1 MEVNEQETGTPQALL
16 QQGVLTSEADL
27 AEKDDTLVHEEEE
40 VKPDYSQFT
49 RKQLSELA
57 KELAKDANPVKAES
71 TLRELKTYFEDLYEK
86 NKAQALDKFIAEGGV
101 VADFDYRG
109 DEWDSI
115 FDANAKLIR
124 DRRNQFVRQQEETRN
139 ENLKKKES
147 ILEQMRQLLDAP
159 GSGNQYDKFQELQKQ
174 WKSIGAVPGNQSN
187 TIWANY
193 HALVDR
199 FYDNQSIYFELK
211 ELDRKKNLQAK
222 KDLIVKALAIAEL
235 ESVKQAIKELNELHH
250 EFKHIGPV
258 PKEEKESIWQAFKK
272 ASDAVYEKRDAFVK
286 DMQQTLLANLEQKI
300 KLAESVIPFGTFVSD
315 RIKEWN
321 AKTFEILDIQKQWE
335 KVGSIPRSKAKDVNK
350 KFWGSF
356 KSFFHNKANFFKKL
370 DEERSANLK
379 AKQAL
384 LSKAKE
390 LAEATDIDSAIK
402 EVKSLQ
408 AMWKETGPVP
418 EKVREKLFKEFKEHC
433 DAVFTRKRGQQTKH
447 SEDQQE
453 NLVKKQGICAEL
465 EASATQTNASLEQL
479 QLLQDAFNAIGF
491 VPRDKMQNI
500 RERYQQALQTY
511 VNAISGLSEQER
523 SQLSLQVEFSDIK
536 NDPASD
542 KKLQQKELQLRKK
555 IGKVE
560 NDIALLRN
568 NLEFFAKSKN
578 AGTLRE
584 DVNKQIAQAEKE
596 MQELK
601 KQLKL
606 IRSL

>member
-1 MEVNEQETGTPQALL
+1 MEVNEQETGTPQAIL

-27 AEKDDTLVHEEEE
+27 AEKDDGLVHEEEE
-40 VKPDYSQFT
+40 SKPDYAQFT
-49 RKQLSELA
+49 RKQMAELA
-57 KELAKDANPVKAES
+57 KELAKETNPVRAES
-71 TLRELKTYFEDLYEK
+71 ILRELRPYFEDLFEK
-86 NKAQALDKFIAEGGV
+86 NKTQALEKFIAEGGNPS
-101 VADFDYRG
+101 DFEYRG
-109 DEWDSI
+109 DEWDSV

-124 DRRNQFVRQQEETRN
+124 DKRNQFVRQQEETRV

-147 ILEQMRQLLDAP
+147 ILELMRQLLDAP
-159 GSGNQYDKFQELQKQ
+159 GSGNQYDKFQDLQKQ
-174 WKSIGAVPGNQSN
+174 WKAIGAVPGNQSN

-222 KDLIVKALAIAEL
+222 KDLIAKAITLSSI
-235 ESVKQAIKELNELHH
+235 ESVKEAIKELNELHH

-258 PKEEKESIWQAFKK
+258 PKEDKETVWQEFKK
-272 ASDAVYEKRDAFVK
+272 ASDAVYERRDAFVK
-286 DMQQTLLANLEQKI
+286 DLQQSLFANLEQKN
-300 KLAESVIPFGTFVSD
+300 KLAEAVIPFGSYASD

-321 AKTFEILDIQKQWE
+321 LKTVEILELQKQWE
-335 KVGSIPRSKAKDVNK
+335 KIGSIPRNKAKDVNK
-350 KFWGSF
+350 KFWSSF
-356 KSFFHNKANFFKKL
+356 KAFFHNKALFFKKL
-370 DEERSANLK
+370 DEERSKNLK

-384 LSKAKE
+384 LAKAKE
-390 LAEATDIDSAIK
+390 LAETEDIDSAIK

-418 EKVREKLFKEFKEHC
+418 EKVREKIFKEFKEYC
-433 DAVFTRKRGQQTKH
+433 DSIFVKKRGQQNKH
-447 SEDQQE
+447 AEDQQE
-453 NLVKKQGICAEL
+453 NLNKKQDVCAEL
-465 EASATQTNASLEQL
+465 EAAAIAGSGNLEQL
-479 QLLQDAFNAIGF
+479 KTLQDAFHALGY
-491 VPRDKMQNI
+491 VPREKVQII
-500 RERYQQALQTY
+500 RDRYQQALQRY
-511 VNAISGLSEQER
+511 INSISGLSEQER
-523 SQLSLQVEFSDIK
+523 SELSLKAEFSDFK

-555 IGKVE
+555 IAKVE

-578 AGTLRE
+578 ANALRD
-584 DVNKQIAQAEKE
+584 DVNKQIAQAEME
-596 MQELK
+596 MLDLK